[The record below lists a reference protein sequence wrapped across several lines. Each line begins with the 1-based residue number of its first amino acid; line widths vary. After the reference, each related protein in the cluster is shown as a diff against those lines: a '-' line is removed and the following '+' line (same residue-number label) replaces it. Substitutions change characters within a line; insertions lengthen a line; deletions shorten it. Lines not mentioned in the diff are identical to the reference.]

1 MKITAKPTKCHQ
13 TYGFPRPLPHPHDE
27 SHVKSI
33 CTSHRKACATASAWP
48 RRDARSENNLEGNS
62 ARRDDSSNSKF
73 KATMIC
79 LSSKNQRDNTD
90 ETTKLELQ
98 CDSASLFGKAAHS
111 RRLPDSRRVHA
122 GPKPVPTRQAHS
134 KTNGLQ
140 SHSSEGGPLDPFTPS
155 SPTANSPSTPRAQ
168 ASPQQTAIARS
179 ALGLRTTVSHSEFAA
194 AGGPP
199 LTRTGP

>member
-33 CTSHRKACATASAWP
+33 YTSHRKACATASAWP

-140 SHSSEGGPLDPFTPS
+140 SHSLAAVP
-155 SPTANSPSTPRAQ
+155 
-168 ASPQQTAIARS
+168 S
-179 ALGLRTTVSHSEFAA
+179 ALRRADPWIPSHPRRPQLTAHLLRELKRVHSR
-194 AGGPP
+194 
-199 LTRTGP
+199 LQ